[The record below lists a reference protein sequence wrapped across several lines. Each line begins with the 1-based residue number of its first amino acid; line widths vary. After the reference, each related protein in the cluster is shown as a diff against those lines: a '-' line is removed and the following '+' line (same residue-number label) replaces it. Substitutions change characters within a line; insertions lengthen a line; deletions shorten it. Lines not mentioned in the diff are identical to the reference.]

1 MWVTLSIVWLI
12 KDLHVALTAPSNA
25 PAAPFT
31 RARYQA
37 RLAPRKAMIRGRPED
52 WPETAGW
59 EPSCK
64 G

>member
-37 RLAPRKAMIRGRPED
+37 RLAARKAMIRGKPEDRPEIND
-52 WPETAGW
+52 SELR
-59 EPSCK
+59 CK